1 MHRALSLIGGMTIGL
16 ALAAAARAGPPAGS
30 GAAGSATVYV
40 ADFSQMADAVQS
52 SSPGAALPLHELRER
67 EKAQS
72 LIALMSNSIVDDL
85 VGKGI
90 SATRLPTDSA
100 LPQQGWLVRGF
111 FVKINEGDRMRRSG
125 VGFGSGQTDLQVV
138 TWIDTLPVGPDAG
151 PVDSTQTAARS
162 SSRMPGA
169 AVTLN
174 PYAAAAKFV
183 LAGQDLER
191 NTRDTAG
198 KIADTVAARIAAR
211 NQNQA
216 PQQ

>member
-1 MHRALSLIGGMTIGL
+1 MAVGL
-16 ALAAAARAGPPAGS
+16 ALAAYARADPPAGT
-30 GAAGSATVYV
+30 GTAPGSATVYV

-52 SSPGAALPLHELRER
+52 SSPGATLPLHEFRER

-72 LIALMSNSIVDDL
+72 LVALMSNSIVDDL
-85 VGKGI
+85 AKKGI
-90 SATRLPTDSA
+90 AATRLTTDSP
-100 LPQQGWLVRGF
+100 LPQQGWLVRGYF
-111 FVKINEGDRMRRSG
+111 AKINEGNRVRRS
-125 VGFGSGQTDLQVV
+125 VIGSGTGQTDLQVV

-151 PVDSTQTAARS
+151 PVDSTQTTAR

-191 NTRDTAG
+191 NTRDTAD
-198 KIADTVAARIAAR
+198 KIADTVAARVAAR
-211 NQNQA
+211 NQGQA
-216 PQQ
+216 PRQ